1 MCTYEVRIKIFH
13 VIEMRVASYIE
24 LAMMVYVAYF
34 VDRAVI
40 SFLPPRTRFKLASEL
55 YMLHCILQGS
65 NA

>member
-40 SFLPPRTRFKLASEL
+40 LFCHQAGSNYSEL
-55 YMLHCILQGS
+55 YMLLCIL
-65 NA
+65 